1 MNPAQSDNKVFM
13 QRLNYYWQSIAIY
26 AVALVLYAVLK
37 GTVQQGSLS
46 VSVNDPLALLL
57 LAFVIGSGIGLLFA
71 LYIRRSVIIG
81 KDFITFRNRHIETK
95 LLLSDITRI
104 RLARERK
111 VETGAYRIVSISTT
125 LRRRPFRLRPAGFDN
140 EKEMIAEILR
150 LKKSLPIR

>member
-1 MNPAQSDNKVFM
+1 MDTTQPNGKVFM

-37 GTVQQGSLS
+37 GTIQQGSLS

-81 KDFITFRNRHIETK
+81 HDFITFRNRHIEKK
-95 LLLSDITRI
+95 LSINDIIRI
-104 RLARERK
+104 RLARERRD
-111 VETGAYRIVSISTT
+111 ETGAYRIVSITT
-125 LRRRPFRLRPAGFDN
+125 KLRRRPFRLRPAGFDN
-140 EKEMIAEILR
+140 EKEMIMEILR
-150 LKKSLPIR
+150 LKKSLPLR

>member
-1 MNPAQSDNKVFM
+1 MNHTQPDTKVFM
-13 QRLNYYWQSIAIY
+13 QRLNYYWQSIAVY

-57 LAFVIGSGIGLLFA
+57 LAFVIGSSIGLLFT

-81 KDFITFRNRHIETK
+81 HDFITFRNRHTEKK
-95 LLLSDITRI
+95 LHINDITRI

-111 VETGAYRIVSISTT
+111 IETGAYRIVSITTT
-125 LRRRPFRLRPAGFDN
+125 LRRRPYRLRPAGFDN
-140 EKEMIAEILR
+140 EKEMITEILR
-150 LKKSLPIR
+150 LKKSLPLR